1 MKSYLKILT
10 ISLTLIVSVVMFPK
24 QGKAQQEN
32 VNFQIF
38 YDQLSPYG
46 QWVNNPSYGYVWI
59 PDVGE
64 DFAPYSTA
72 GHWVFTD
79 YGWTWMSDYEWG
91 WAPFHY
97 GRWNFDNSYGWFWVP
112 DNQWGPAW
120 VTWRSADGYYG
131 WAPMES
137 GLSISLSF
145 GRSYNRDN
153 DHWTFVRDRDIERP
167 DISLYYTNQNDR
179 NRIIL
184 NSSIIS
190 HTYIDNSRNV
200 TYVSGPSREDVQ
212 RVTGRTMKSV
222 AIQENDR
229 PGQTM
234 INGQLRIFRP
244 QLDRNNNNNQ
254 RSAPSRIIDI
264 KDIKRPSER
273 GQANQPRNANP
284 GDQNRTIQQ
293 PDNVIEQDLNRSNM
307 PKNVIPSGNDGRQQQ
322 PANVIPQNKNQRPDF
337 SQNQIPS
344 GNDRRLEQPS
354 NGVQQNNYNRSNVP
368 QNQVPISNN
377 REQLPTSATPQNIPD
392 PKPVVP
398 QNTIPSVNDRRQSSQ
413 RANTPESNNN
423 LRPSVPKNATPA
435 VIDRRQQQPVT
446 VNPQNKNVKSTQPQT
461 AQPTGNNRGQQ
472 TKTVRTVN
480 NKRNQQNIKPVPET
494 QK

>member
-1 MKSYLKILT
+1 MKSYLKIL
-10 ISLTLIVSVVMFPK
+10 IFSLTLIVSAVMFPN

-79 YGWTWMSDYEWG
+79 YGWTWVSDYEWG

-131 WAPMES
+131 WEPMES
-137 GLSISLSF
+137 GLSIGLSF

-153 DHWTFVRDRDIERP
+153 DHWTFVRDGDIERP
-167 DISLYYTNQNDR
+167 DISLYYANQNDR
-179 NRIIL
+179 NRIVQYSTVI
-184 NSSIIS
+184 N
-190 HTYIDNSRNV
+190 HTYIDKSRNA

-222 AIQENDR
+222 VILENDR
-229 PGQTM
+229 PGQSM

-244 QLDRNNNNNQ
+244 QIDRNNNNNQ

-264 KDIKRPSER
+264 KDVKRPSER
-273 GQANQPRNANP
+273 ANANQLRNANP

-293 PDNVIEQDLNRSNM
+293 PDNVIEQDLNSSNM
-307 PKNVIPSGNDGRQQQ
+307 PKNVIPSGND
-322 PANVIPQNKNQRPDF
+322 
-337 SQNQIPS
+337 
-344 GNDRRLEQPS
+344 RRLQQPS
-354 NGVQQNNYNRSNVP
+354 NGVQQNNYNRPNVP
-368 QNQVPISNN
+368 QNQVPVSNN

-398 QNTIPSVNDRRQSSQ
+398 QNTIPSVNDRRQPSQ
-413 RANTPESNNN
+413 RANTPASNYNP
-423 LRPSVPKNATPA
+423 RPSVPENAIPA
-435 VIDRRQQQPVT
+435 VIDRRQQRPVT
-446 VNPQNKNVKSTQPQT
+446 VNPQNKNAGPAQPQT
-461 AQPTGNNRGQQ
+461 VKPTVNNNRVQQ

-480 NKRNQQNIKPVPET
+480 NKRNQKNIKPVEET